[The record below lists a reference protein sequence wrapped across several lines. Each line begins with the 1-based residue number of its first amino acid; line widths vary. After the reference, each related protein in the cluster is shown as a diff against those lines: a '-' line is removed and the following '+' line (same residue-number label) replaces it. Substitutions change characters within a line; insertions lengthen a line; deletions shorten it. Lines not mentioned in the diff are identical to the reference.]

1 MKNLEAESIREKPAD
16 QFVPLPTNPPARI
29 LVVEDDDAIRRLS
42 AEVLGRSGYEV
53 HTAEDGEA
61 GWKALSALRH
71 EPDGYDLVVTDNNM
85 PKLSGVDMVKKMRS
99 ARIDLPVIL
108 VTAVLPES
116 EIRQHPWMR
125 FSATL
130 LKPYSTEELLRTVR
144 EVLHASVVGGVRIE
158 EFFPAF
164 SGQTKWPQYPITRPS
179 TSP

>member
-1 MKNLEAESIREKPAD
+1 MKNFETEAPREKTTAA
-16 QFVPLPTNPPARI
+16 FVPIPASSPARI
-29 LVVEDDDAIRRLS
+29 LVVEDDDSIRRLS
-42 AEVLGRSGYEV
+42 ADVLGRAGYEV

-61 GWKALSALRH
+61 GWKALNALRH
-71 EPDGYDLVVTDNNM
+71 EPDGYDLVITDNNM
-85 PKLSGVDMVKKMRS
+85 PKLTGVDMVKKMRS

-108 VTAVLPES
+108 VTAILPES

-125 FSATL
+125 FSATI
-130 LKPYSTEELLRTVR
+130 LKPYSTDELLRTVR

-164 SGQTKWPQYPITRPS
+164 AGQAKWPQYPITRPG